1 MLYGLSYRQHGSIP
15 PKEKRVGGGSA
26 LYLEGFSHLK
36 KKKRYNLI
44 FGTKIMIL
52 NNFRTVFMSILYFQ
66 IMETVSE
73 GTIKKKQNTHT
84 HIYRCF

>member
-1 MLYGLSYRQHGSIP
+1 VSGGRFSIISG
-15 PKEKRVGGGSA
+15 RV
-26 LYLEGFSHLK
+26 FSFK
-36 KKKRYNLI
+36 KKGYNLI

-73 GTIKKKQNTHT
+73 GILKKKQNTHT
-84 HIYRCF
+84 HIQVLLVRAETSL